1 MTSNPYADLVNI
13 PTIPTNTTSA
23 NATNIPSTSTVMITT
38 NVEST
43 RSLRVGH
50 ADFLSSTTTS
60 LKNSRTLNT
69 GFAIVCISDL
79 RWHARRDLNPQPTVL
94 ETVALPIELLAYPT
108 ERCRYGL
115 LLLFLMHHVFAALRA
130 KLPQLKPAHGRALL
144 VFVRHVVAVLALGA
158 GH

>member
-43 RSLRVGH
+43 SSLRVGH

-94 ETVALPIELLAYPT
+94 ETAALPIELLAYPT
-108 ERCRYGL
+108 PCVSASYFVSRCETCLPHFGQNLRNSNRSEPCAFL
-115 LLLFLMHHVFAALRA
+115 LRVDT
-130 KLPQLKPAHGRALL
+130 
-144 VFVRHVVAVLALGA
+144 
-158 GH
+158 